1 MRKWLVPLITLG
13 AGSIGAFFLTPK
25 GRETLRGLWARFE
38 GPPEQWKEW
47 NESAQSE
54 LERIQNT
61 LNQIS
66 QSLESRGQQSRFPA
80 G

>member
-1 MRKWLVPLITLG
+1 MRKWWVPLLALG
-13 AGSIGAFFLTPK
+13 AGSIGAFFLTAK
-25 GRETLRGLWARFE
+25 GRETIRGVWARFE
-38 GPPEQWKEW
+38 GTPEKWKEW

-66 QSLESRGQQSRFPA
+66 QSLEPHSKRA
-80 G
+80 V